1 MSKSRKI
8 LTVVAILA
16 ILVTS
21 IFSFAVNVEAR
32 ATEDWCILISDF
44 QIISQAV
51 EDTYPGY
58 TTVLQRF
65 LWEWNDEYARI
76 LSESG
81 GIDGYFGIKTGDCV
95 EKYQKSKRITS
106 DRSVGPTTWGKI
118 GGDLN
123 DVICTNGYTEFR
135 VGNVVIFRAPNDYT
149 PLFYYFIADTE
160 RWQLF
165 HTGD

>member
-106 DRSVGPTTWGKI
+106 DRSVGPTTLLCK
-118 GGDLN
+118 
-123 DVICTNGYTEFR
+123 F
-135 VGNVVIFRAPNDYT
+135 
-149 PLFYYFIADTE
+149 
-160 RWQLF
+160 
-165 HTGD
+165 